1 MLCNFNPFI
10 ENRAIILLMYINLR
24 KQRIKDCSCNFL
36 RQVMLGLEE
45 GGGGG
50 GGDLTAC
57 NVF

>member
-45 GGGGG
+45 GGGRGRG
-50 GGDLTAC
+50 
-57 NVF
+57 